1 MLLLTI
7 GAWADDLVTLP
18 QGVEAEEY
26 TLKITHRIYQ
36 GENQTTTE
44 SKEITT
50 LVAFNGADVYVSGL
64 AYYFPKA
71 YVKGTL
77 EGDKATFTSGQFV
90 GEDQYGKE
98 YLTSFIVQDNKAVIT
113 DFVLNYDSETRALT
127 FDESINLSETSASN
141 GGGFYAD
148 VMSAVFTLG
157 GLPPLVPVAVPE
169 GLQTEPYLLNCERTI
184 NEENDEGEFELVVEP
199 YQLPLQ
205 IGFDG
210 DDLYIQGIVEG
221 VSYAWAKATKN
232 SSGKYVIPAGQYIG
246 TAQLYNQVWDY
257 FLSSIGRSGALSDI
271 TLTYD
276 AETATFTATQ
286 TIAPTASEKKADSYY
301 TLNGVTI
308 KKIVEREATPSAPQM
323 TFHRKKSPYGST
335 IWCFAE
341 IFVSLTDTEER
352 PMLSE
357 KLSYVFLRDKGNDDI
372 EPVTFPKSKYYML
385 DADIT
390 EIPYN
395 FTDGL
400 DISRHTVYFEKLG
413 ENELNTWKRLGLQTI
428 YRGNGVE
435 HRSEITWVDLT
446 EIWPSGIENMEHSPL
461 NIDHYYDLQGRP
473 VDGSR
478 LKVKGSSTS
487 EAAEPSARLNP
498 GLYIVNGKKVYIK

>member
-1 MLLLTI
+1 
-7 GAWADDLVTLP
+7 
-18 QGVEAEEY
+18 
-26 TLKITHRIYQ
+26 
-36 GENQTTTE
+36 
-44 SKEITT
+44 
-50 LVAFNGADVYVSGL
+50 
-64 AYYFPKA
+64 
-71 YVKGTL
+71 
-77 EGDKATFTSGQFV
+77 
-90 GEDQYGKE
+90 
-98 YLTSFIVQDNKAVIT
+98 
-113 DFVLNYDSETRALT
+113 
-127 FDESINLSETSASN
+127 
-141 GGGFYAD
+141 
-148 VMSAVFTLG
+148 MSAVFTLG

-210 DDLYIQGIVEG
+210 ENIYIQGIVEG

-232 SSGKYVIPAGQYIG
+232 ESGKYVIPAGQYIG

-257 FLSSIGRSGALSDI
+257 FLSSIGRSGNLSDI
-271 TLTYD
+271 TLTYN

-286 TIAPTASEKKADSYY
+286 TIAPHASEKKADTYY

-390 EIPYN
+390 EIPYSY
-395 FTDGL
+395 TDGL

-428 YRGNGVE
+428 YRGNDVE

-446 EIWPSGIENMEHSPL
+446 EFWPNAIETIDLSPL
-461 NIDHYYDLQGRP
+461 TIDHYYDLQGRP
-473 VDGSR
+473 IE
-478 LKVKGSSTS
+478 K
-487 EAAEPSARLNP
+487 PSK
-498 GLYIVNGKKVYIK
+498 GLYIVNGKKVYFR

>member
-1 MLLLTI
+1 MKKILSIATTLLLAI
-7 GAWADDLVTLP
+7 GAWADDTLVTLP
-18 QGVEAEEY
+18 EGVEAEEY

-50 LVAFNGADVYVSGL
+50 LVAFSGTDVYVSGL

-77 EGDKATFTSGQFV
+77 SGDKATFTSGQFV
-90 GEDQYGKE
+90 GADQYGSE
-98 YLTSFIVQDNKAVIT
+98 YLTSFVTENGKGIIT
-113 DFVLNYDSETRALT
+113 DFVLNYDGETRALT

-148 VMSAVFTLG
+148 VVSAVFTLG

-205 IGFDG
+205 IGFNG

-232 SSGKYVIPAGQYIG
+232 SSGKYVIPSGQYVG

-271 TLTYD
+271 ILTYD
-276 AETATFTATQ
+276 AETATFTTTQ

-308 KKIVEREATPSAPQM
+308 KKIVEREATPSAPLM
-323 TFHRKKSPYGST
+323 TFHRRKSPYGST
-335 IWCFAE
+335 VWCFAE
-341 IFVSLTDTEER
+341 IFVSLSDTEER

-357 KLSYVFLRDKGNDDI
+357 KLSYVFLCDKGDDNI
-372 EPVTFPKSKYYML
+372 SPVTFPKSKYYML
-385 DADIT
+385 DEDIT

-413 ENELNTWKRLGLQTI
+413 ENELKTWKRLGLQTI
-428 YRGNGVE
+428 YRGNDIE
-435 HRSEITWVDLT
+435 HRSEITWVNLEDLWGGNSV
-446 EIWPSGIENMEHSPL
+446 ESIQSPVSAPTR
-461 NIDHYYDLQGRP
+461 YYDLQGRP
-473 VDGSR
+473 VEHPA
-478 LKVKGSSTS
+478 K
-487 EAAEPSARLNP
+487 
-498 GLYIVNGKKVYIK
+498 GLYIVNGKKVYF